1 MSGGITQGAIFVGG
15 NSPGGATIFL
25 GGNCPKGNWP
35 GGSCLGGNCPGAN
48 SPRTSAINCLQYI
61 IEIAAVSRGYKAK
74 ENLKLKLDKL
84 LKSFNNFETYSQ
96 N

>member
-15 NSPGGATIFL
+15 NSPGGTIVL
-25 GGNCPKGNWP
+25 GGNCPRGNWS
-35 GGSCLGGNCPGAN
+35 GGSCLGGNCPGGN
-48 SPRTSAINCLQYI
+48 SPRTSVINYLQYI
-61 IEIAAVSRGYKAK
+61 IGIAAVSRRYKAK